1 MSFIVETE
9 RLGMR
14 RYHPDDAEMFLALF
28 SDPEVMRYI
37 PNELAPDNVD
47 EMRQML
53 VDYPDY
59 KKHGFGRWSCILKE
73 TGRFI
78 GFTGLKFLEDFGGE
92 VDLGYRFFREFWGRG
107 IATEAGLASLSYGF
121 DVLGLQR
128 VIGLALPENI
138 ASKRVLEKCGMSFE
152 RHATYDGQ
160 EVAVY
165 AVEKQME

>member
-1 MSFIVETE
+1 MSFIAETE

-14 RYHPDDAEMFLALF
+14 LYHPHDAEAFLALC

-37 PNELAPDNVD
+37 PGEAPPGSVE

-53 VDYPDY
+53 ADYPDY
-59 KKHGFGRWSCILKE
+59 KKHGFGRWSCIHKE

-92 VDLGYRFFREFWGRG
+92 VDLGYRFFPEFWGQG
-107 IATEAGLASLSYGF
+107 IATEAGLASLRYGF

-128 VIGLALPENI
+128 IIGLAVPENT
-138 ASKRVLEKCGMSFE
+138 ASRRVLEKCGMSFE
-152 RHATYDGQ
+152 RHTTFDGH

-165 AVEKQME
+165 ALNKQTD